1 MRGSTHAGQMDM
13 TTQDGP
19 PRARGDR
26 PVVSQPGGA
35 TFKATPARAGINRTE
50 MAYNEKTAW
59 ARPAHAGVNP
69 SRQRAWEIGSRPPL
83 ARRDQPLAQRPS
95 EPDPRATPRT
105 RG

>member
-50 MAYNEKTAW
+50 MAYNEKP
-59 ARPAHAGVNP
+59 RG
-69 SRQRAWEIGSRPPL
+69 RA
-83 ARRDQPLAQRPS
+83 
-95 EPDPRATPRT
+95 PRT
-105 RG
+105 RGSTRVGNGLGRSDPGHPSHAEINL